1 MLCQCD
7 ILLYPHCWRF
17 LTVAWAQRAEFH
29 GRSSMNTKCLRSTS
43 IIMLLPLQS
52 ISLSATKITQ
62 SWSKC
67 HRSYSS
73 SLYKW
78 TQYPRLDSV
87 LGLLHLYQHHFPW
100 LRSDKSGIDIL
111 RGPPHP
117 VWLCTSG
124 VLLPEYPHYC
134 WCCMNTSGWT
144 LPALIYTVCIKYKV
158 TDVKI

>member
-1 MLCQCD
+1 MNFWVDGVLRYQD
-7 ILLYPHCWRF
+7 TYVMPVWYFTVLSLLKVPHCGLSSKGWIPWPF
-17 LTVAWAQRAEFH
+17 FHEYEMFTIDVHYYVVTTTV
-29 GRSSMNTKCLRSTS
+29 
-43 IIMLLPLQS
+43 
-52 ISLSATKITQ
+52 
-62 SWSKC
+62 
-67 HRSYSS
+67 SYSS

-78 TQYPRLDSV
+78 TQYPRLESV
-87 LGLLHLYQHHFPW
+87 LCLLHLYQHHFPW

-144 LPALIYTVCIKYKV
+144 LPALIYTVCIEYKV